1 MNRKSPYMS
10 RSTLARAR
18 ALRREET
25 PAESRLRRALREA
38 MPSAKFRRQT
48 SIGPYFADL
57 ISHRCKLIVEVDG
70 SQHGETVEQDAA
82 RMRFLEAEGY
92 RVLRFW
98 NNEVLDNLDAVLTVI
113 AAALP
118 KALSPLVGESGEM
131 RHLAHAP
138 GMSLSDTAWVP
149 AKGRRAAKPRTPH
162 PDPLPQGERACSQPP
177 VGVR

>member
-1 MNRKSPYMS
+1 MERKSPYMS
-10 RSTLARAR
+10 RATLARAR

-25 PAESRLRRALREA
+25 PAESRLRRALRGVL
-38 MPSAKFRRQT
+38 PGAKFRRQVPM
-48 SIGPYFADL
+48 GPYFADL

-70 SQHGETVEQDAA
+70 SQHGEMVEQDAA
-82 RMRFLEAEGY
+82 RTRFLESEGY

-98 NNEVLDNLDAVLTVI
+98 NNEVLQNLDGVLTVI

-118 KALSPLVGESGEM
+118 KALSPLVGESGE
-131 RHLAHAP
+131 R
-138 GMSLSDTAWVP
+138 GVP